1 MDEAE
6 KVRILEWQDRLHK
19 AFDYNHVLG
28 GRFLLPAMHLEELVG
43 QLFVK
48 KFHGHRL
55 LTDAFLDFF
64 AETLQTQAAYHWRY
78 GWPSNQPNYAV
89 AFLMYVT
96 MFRAVRATEILSV
109 NGYSLQG
116 YALQRS
122 IKDQVFILCAPANN
136 MVGFNEMFGW
146 EHGLV
151 GKALTDEDNNRIAR
165 NRMKGRAQDS
175 LDHHG

>member
-28 GRFLLPAMHLEELVG
+28 GRFLLPAMHLEESVG
-43 QLFVK
+43 QLFVQ

-78 GWPSNQPNYAV
+78 GWPSNQSNYAV

-96 MFRAVRATEILSV
+96 MVSRRACDRNTLSKRIFV
-109 NGYSLQG
+109 TG
-116 YALQRS
+116 
-122 IKDQVFILCAPANN
+122 ICPAK
-136 MVGFNEMFGW
+136 
-146 EHGLV
+146 EH
-151 GKALTDEDNNRIAR
+151 
-165 NRMKGRAQDS
+165 
-175 LDHHG
+175 